1 MGEVVTEEDEE
12 EEELGDPMSPL
23 SHCDPTFCK
32 LKSGQ
37 FEQGRPGQACHC
49 DGLPFWTTAQCYDAL
64 DMAPRGQGSVVEG
77 KAQATCERMGHALVF
92 STRSSSSSFLHVA
105 RGLLTLASWVLLS
118 PVGYKAPV
126 THLPPVPP
134 SPTLASRPH
143 VHTLSPS
150 EAHGAFA
157 HSALKYRPS

>member
-1 MGEVVTEEDEE
+1 MGEVVTEEEE

-23 SHCDPTFCK
+23 

-37 FEQGRPGQACHC
+37 CEQGRPGQACHC

-64 DMAPRGQGSVVEG
+64 DKAPRGQGSVVEG
-77 KAQATCERMGHALVF
+77 KAKATSFAPALSFMSPGASSPWLPGF
-92 STRSSSSSFLHVA
+92 S
-105 RGLLTLASWVLLS
+105 S
-118 PVGYKAPV
+118 PLWDIKHPSPIY
-126 THLPPVPP
+126 PP

>member
-1 MGEVVTEEDEE
+1 MGEVVTEEEE

-23 SHCDPTFCK
+23 VGALASRQHSPPAKQDFLQSHCDPTFCK

-77 KAQATCERMGHALVF
+77 KAQATCER
-92 STRSSSSSFLHVA
+92 
-105 RGLLTLASWVLLS
+105 
-118 PVGYKAPV
+118 
-126 THLPPVPP
+126 
-134 SPTLASRPH
+134 
-143 VHTLSPS
+143 
-150 EAHGAFA
+150 
-157 HSALKYRPS
+157 